1 MLITSAYF
9 REYEEINVDK
19 TNICRKLPFA
29 NCTAAVLTLLA
40 LAAPTAI
47 AKESAPNEAVVERLD
62 AEGCHAIAGCYD
74 YEKSIPLEPRVVER
88 LEKEK
93 TIREKIVFRGVQGF
107 LVPAYLQ
114 WPTEAKGPLRCVLL
128 LHGWSGSKENWWVD
142 DNYISGGIARK
153 ALLAAGFAV
162 MALDAQCHGDRI
174 ALNDYAPVNHYA
186 DPNATVAGRKGYF
199 ALPEIYIQTVR
210 DYRRAIDY
218 LESRPEIDGKRI
230 GMLGY
235 SMGGHQT
242 FLLTGVE
249 PRIKAA
255 VSVAAPA
262 EKSKWSLIAPQ
273 NFIDGIGDRPFLTI
287 AGRSDELCSLA
298 HAQARHAM
306 IKSPVKDQVL
316 FDAGHK
322 LPAEYVPHAVNWLQK
337 YL

>member
-1 MLITSAYF
+1 MDIAEL
-9 REYEEINVDK
+9 
-19 TNICRKLPFA
+19 CRKLQSA
-29 NCTAAVLTLLA
+29 ILIAAVLTLFA
-40 LAAPTAI
+40 AEAPTAM
-47 AKESAPNEAVVERLD
+47 AKEPTQSEAIVERIE
-62 AEGCHAIAGCYD
+62 AEGCRAIAGCYD
-74 YEKSIPLEPRVVER
+74 YDKSIPLEPRIVER

-93 TIREKIVFRGVQGF
+93 TIREKIVFRGAQGF

-114 WPTEAKGPLRCVLL
+114 WPSEAKGPLPCVLL
-128 LHGWSGSKENWWVD
+128 LHGWSGCKENWWVD

-153 ALLAAGFAV
+153 ALLAAGFAI

-174 ALNDYAPVNHYA
+174 AVNDYASVNHYA
-186 DPNATVAGRKGYF
+186 DPHALVAGRKGYF
-199 ALPEIYIQTVR
+199 SQTEIYIQTVR

-218 LESRPEIDGKRI
+218 LEKRPEIDSKRI

-287 AGRSDELCSLA
+287 AGRSDELCTLA

-306 IKSPVKDQVL
+306 IKSPVKNQIL

-322 LPAEYVPHAVNWLQK
+322 LPADYVPPAVNWLQK